1 MASRCAV
8 NQETDRQLLAPHRQ
22 KALAVGLVS
31 CTSLIAFETTSL
43 LTALPTIAEDLG
55 GDYLYGAT
63 LAAYML
69 ADIIGLVISGEQAD
83 RRGPRTPFIGCITIF
98 LVGLL
103 VASVAPSMPIV
114 LLGRVLQGA
123 GAGGLAP
130 ITFVIIKRVWP
141 EDRRSRIFAWISA
154 GWVLPSLIAPG
165 LAGYITRA
173 FGWRWVF
180 IGIAPIAL
188 ATAVLSITAMGSL
201 LANKE
206 AQDVALSQKSRI
218 PQAILLTTGVA
229 LFIAG
234 VQTRFVILAIAF
246 IGGGII
252 LAIPNFN
259 KLMPQDIWRAKRGLP
274 AILAC
279 RMLATAAFLSIDS
292 FVPLAADRIHGA
304 SATIQGFVIIGA
316 ALSWSLGSVLSTRR
330 SHIPVARSAAVGFSL
345 ILFGIFAVSPVLSAS
360 WPLLATF
367 FSWCFGG
374 LGMGILFVPTSVA
387 ATAYADD
394 GNEGQIGSQINLADS
409 LGFALMG
416 GIGGATVAISDR
428 TDWPLS
434 HALGTNFLIA
444 AILAA
449 LGIVASRG
457 VAQRT

>member
-1 MASRCAV
+1 MAPRCIVTQLSAPII
-8 NQETDRQLLAPHRQ
+8 ETSHRRR
-22 KALAVGLVS
+22 ALAIGLVS
-31 CTSLIAFETTSL
+31 STSLVAFETTSL

-55 GDYLYGAT
+55 GDSLYGAT
-63 LAAYML
+63 LSAYML
-69 ADIIGLVISGEQAD
+69 ASIVGLVSAGEQAD
-83 RRGPRTPFIGCITIF
+83 RTGPRAPFVVCITIF
-98 LVGLL
+98 LFGLV
-103 VASVAPSMPIV
+103 VASIAPSMTLV
-114 LLGRVLQGA
+114 LVGRILQGV
-123 GAGGLAP
+123 GAGGIAP

-141 EDRRSRIFAWISA
+141 EDQRSRIFAWVSA

-165 LAGYITRA
+165 LAGYVTRA

-188 ATAVLSITAMGSL
+188 ATAVLSVSAMGSL
-201 LANKE
+201 RSTDGSKAH
-206 AQDVALSQKSRI
+206 AQTQKSRL
-218 PQAILLTTGVA
+218 PQAILLTAGVA

-234 VQTRFVILAIAF
+234 VQTKFALLAIAF
-246 IGGGII
+246 IGLGLI

-259 KLMPQDIWRAKRGLP
+259 KLMPPDIWRAKRGLP

-316 ALSWSLGSVLSTRR
+316 ALTWSLGSALSTRR
-330 SHIPVARSAAVGFSL
+330 SHIPVARSAATGFAL
-345 ILFGIFAVSPVLSAS
+345 ILFGIFAIAPVLSPN

-367 FSWCFGG
+367 LAWCFGG
-374 LGMGILFVPTSVA
+374 FGMGILFVPTSVA

-394 GNEGQIGSQINLADS
+394 GNEGQIGGQLNLADS

-416 GIGGATVAISDR
+416 GIGGATVAVSDR

>member
-1 MASRCAV
+1 MNLDTAQISQV
-8 NQETDRQLLAPHRQ
+8 PQRQR
-22 KALAVGLVS
+22 ALAIGLVS

-43 LTALPTIAEDLG
+43 LTALPTIADELH

-69 ADIIGLVISGEQAD
+69 ADIIGLVTAGEQAD
-83 RRGPRTPFIGCITIF
+83 RRGPKAPFIGCIAIF
-98 LVGLL
+98 LLGLV
-103 VASVAPSMPIV
+103 VASIAPTMPIV

-141 EDRRSRIFAWISA
+141 ENQRSRIFAWISA

-180 IGIAPIAL
+180 IGIAPLAL
-188 ATAVLSITAMGSL
+188 ATAVLSISAMGTL

-206 AQDVALSQKSRI
+206 AQLLAHAKKSRL

-234 VQTRFVILAIAF
+234 VQTKFVLLAIAF
-246 IGGGII
+246 IGVG
-252 LAIPNFN
+252 LALSIPNFN
-259 KLMPQDIWRAKRGLP
+259 KLMPPKVWRAKRGLP

-279 RMLATAAFLSIDS
+279 RMLATSAFLSIDS

-304 SATIQGFVIIGA
+304 SPTIQGFVIIGA

>member
-1 MASRCAV
+1 
-8 NQETDRQLLAPHRQ
+8 
-22 KALAVGLVS
+22 
-31 CTSLIAFETTSL
+31 
-43 LTALPTIAEDLG
+43 
-55 GDYLYGAT
+55 
-63 LAAYML
+63 
-69 ADIIGLVISGEQAD
+69 
-83 RRGPRTPFIGCITIF
+83 
-98 LVGLL
+98 
-103 VASVAPSMPIV
+103 MPIV
-114 LLGRVLQGA
+114 LLGRVLPGA
-123 GAGGLAP
+123 GAGGFAP

-259 KLMPQDIWRAKRGLP
+259 KLMPRDIWRAKRGLP

-304 SATIQGFVIIGA
+304 SATVQGFVIIGA
-316 ALSWSLGSVLSTRR
+316 ALSWSLGSALSTRR
-330 SHIPVARSAAVGFSL
+330 SHIPVARSATTGFAL
-345 ILFGIFAVSPVLSAS
+345 ILIGVFAVAPVLSPN

-367 FSWCFGG
+367 FSWCIGG

-394 GNEGQIGSQINLADS
+394 GNEGQIGGQIHLADS

-428 TDWPLS
+428 TNWPLS

-444 AILAA
+444 AVLAT
-449 LGIVASRG
+449 LGILASRG
-457 VAQRT
+457 VAQRA

>member
-1 MASRCAV
+1 V
-8 NQETDRQLLAPHRQ
+8 NLNAEQINHVPQRQR
-22 KALAVGLVS
+22 ALAIGLVS
-31 CTSLIAFETTSL
+31 CTSLVAFETTSL
-43 LTALPTIAEDLG
+43 LTALPTIAEDLD

-69 ADIIGLVISGEQAD
+69 ADIIGLVAASEQAD
-83 RRGPRTPFIGCITIF
+83 RRGPRAPFIGCISIF
-98 LVGLL
+98 IIGLL
-103 VASVAPSMPIV
+103 IASVATSMPLV
-114 LLGRVLQGA
+114 LVGRVFQGA

-130 ITFVIIKRVWP
+130 ITFVIIKRAWP
-141 EDRRSRIFAWISA
+141 EDQRSRIFAWISA

-165 LAGYITRA
+165 VAGYITRA
-173 FGWRWVF
+173 FSWRWVF
-180 IGIAPIAL
+180 IGVIPLAL
-188 ATAVLSITAMGSL
+188 ATAALSISAMGSL
-201 LANKE
+201 IADKDSQILAHAKKTR
-206 AQDVALSQKSRI
+206 L
-218 PQAILLTTGVA
+218 PQAILLSTGVA

-234 VQTRFVILAIAF
+234 LQSKIVLLALGLLSF
-246 IGGGII
+246 GLI

-259 KLMPQDIWRAKRGLP
+259 KLMPRDIWRARRGLP

-316 ALSWSLGSVLSTRR
+316 ALSWSVGSVVSTRR
-330 SHIPVARSAAVGFSL
+330 SHIPVARSATIGFVL
-345 ILFGIFAVSPVLSAS
+345 ILMGIFAVAPVLSPN

-367 FSWCFGG
+367 FAWCIGG

-394 GNEGQIGSQINLADS
+394 GIEGQTGGQMHLADS

-428 TDWPLS
+428 THWPLT
-434 HALGTNFLIA
+434 HALGTNFAIA
-444 AILAA
+444 AVLAA

-457 VAQRT
+457 VAQRA

>member
-1 MASRCAV
+1 V
-8 NQETDRQLLAPHRQ
+8 NLNAEQINHVPQRQR
-22 KALAVGLVS
+22 ALAIGLVS
-31 CTSLIAFETTSL
+31 CTSLVAFETTSL
-43 LTALPTIAEDLG
+43 LTALPTIAEDLD

-69 ADIIGLVISGEQAD
+69 ADIIGLVAASEQAD
-83 RRGPRTPFIGCITIF
+83 RRGPRAPFIGCISIF
-98 LVGLL
+98 IIGLL
-103 VASVAPSMPIV
+103 IASVATSMPLILV
-114 LLGRVLQGA
+114 GRVFQGA

-130 ITFVIIKRVWP
+130 ITFVIIKRAWP
-141 EDRRSRIFAWISA
+141 EDQRSRIFAWISA

-165 LAGYITRA
+165 VAGYITRA
-173 FGWRWVF
+173 FSWRWVF
-180 IGIAPIAL
+180 IGVIPLAL
-188 ATAVLSITAMGSL
+188 ATAALSISAMGSL
-201 LANKE
+201 IADKDSQILAHAKKTR
-206 AQDVALSQKSRI
+206 L
-218 PQAILLTTGVA
+218 PQAILLSTGVA

-234 VQTRFVILAIAF
+234 LQSKIVLLALGLLSF
-246 IGGGII
+246 GLI

-259 KLMPQDIWRAKRGLP
+259 KLMPRDIWRARRGLP

-316 ALSWSLGSVLSTRR
+316 ALSWSVGSVVSTRR
-330 SHIPVARSAAVGFSL
+330 SHIPVARSATIGFVL
-345 ILFGIFAVSPVLSAS
+345 ILMGIFAVAPVLSPN

-367 FSWCFGG
+367 FAWCIGG

-394 GNEGQIGSQINLADS
+394 GIEGQTGGQMHLADS

-428 TDWPLS
+428 THWPLT
-434 HALGTNFLIA
+434 HALGTNFAIA
-444 AILAA
+444 AVLAA

-457 VAQRT
+457 VAQRA

>member
-1 MASRCAV
+1 MNLNAEQINHV
-8 NQETDRQLLAPHRQ
+8 PQRQR
-22 KALAVGLVS
+22 ALAIGLVS
-31 CTSLIAFETTSL
+31 CTSLVAFETTSL
-43 LTALPTIAEDLG
+43 LTALPTIAEDLD

-69 ADIIGLVISGEQAD
+69 ADIIGLVAASEQAD
-83 RRGPRTPFIGCITIF
+83 RRGPRAPFIGCISIF
-98 LVGLL
+98 IIGLL
-103 VASVAPSMPIV
+103 IASVATSMPLILV
-114 LLGRVLQGA
+114 GRVFQGA

-130 ITFVIIKRVWP
+130 ITFVIIKRAWP
-141 EDRRSRIFAWISA
+141 EDQRSRIFAWISA

-165 LAGYITRA
+165 VAGYITRA
-173 FGWRWVF
+173 FSWRWVF
-180 IGIAPIAL
+180 IGVIPLAL
-188 ATAVLSITAMGSL
+188 ATAALSISAMGSL
-201 LANKE
+201 IADKDSQILAHAKKTR
-206 AQDVALSQKSRI
+206 L
-218 PQAILLTTGVA
+218 PQAILLSTGVA

-234 VQTRFVILAIAF
+234 LQSKIVLLALGLLSF
-246 IGGGII
+246 GLI

-259 KLMPQDIWRAKRGLP
+259 KLMPRDIWRARRGLP

-316 ALSWSLGSVLSTRR
+316 ALSWSVGSVVSTRR
-330 SHIPVARSAAVGFSL
+330 SHIPVARSATIGFVL
-345 ILFGIFAVSPVLSAS
+345 ILMGIFAVAPVLSPN

-367 FSWCFGG
+367 FAWCIGG

-394 GNEGQIGSQINLADS
+394 GIEGQTGGQMHLADS

-428 TDWPLS
+428 THWPLT
-434 HALGTNFLIA
+434 HALGTNFAIA
-444 AILAA
+444 AVLAA

-457 VAQRT
+457 VAQRA

>member
-1 MASRCAV
+1 MNLNAEQSTHV
-8 NQETDRQLLAPHRQ
+8 PQRQR
-22 KALAVGLVS
+22 ALAIGLVS
-31 CTSLIAFETTSL
+31 CTSLVAFETTSL

-69 ADIIGLVISGEQAD
+69 ADIIGLVAASEQAD
-83 RRGPRTPFIGCITIF
+83 RRGPRAPFIGCISIF
-98 LVGLL
+98 LIGLL
-103 VASVAPSMPIV
+103 IASVATSMPLV
-114 LLGRVLQGA
+114 LVGRVFQGA

-141 EDRRSRIFAWISA
+141 EDKRSRIFAWISA

-173 FGWRWVF
+173 FSWRWVF
-180 IGIAPIAL
+180 IGIIPLAL
-188 ATAVLSITAMGSL
+188 GTAVLAISAMGSL
-201 LANKE
+201 IANK
-206 AQDVALSQKSRI
+206 DSQILAHAKKTRL
-218 PQAILLTTGVA
+218 PQAILLSTGVA

-234 VQTRFVILAIAF
+234 LQSKIVLLAIGLVGF
-246 IGGGII
+246 GLI
-252 LAIPNFN
+252 LSIPNFN
-259 KLMPQDIWRAKRGLP
+259 KLMPRDIWRAKRGLP

-316 ALSWSLGSVLSTRR
+316 ALSWSVGSALSTRR
-330 SHIPVARSAAVGFSL
+330 SHIPVARSATTGFAL
-345 ILFGIFAVSPVLSAS
+345 ILVGIFAVAPVLSPN

-367 FSWCFGG
+367 FAWCIGG

-394 GNEGQIGSQINLADS
+394 GNEGQTGGQIHLADS

-416 GIGGATVAISDR
+416 GVGGATVAISDR
-428 TDWPLS
+428 THWPLS
-434 HALGTNFLIA
+434 HALGTNFAIA
-444 AILAA
+444 AVLAA

-457 VAQRT
+457 VAQRV

>member
-1 MASRCAV
+1 MNLNAEQINHV
-8 NQETDRQLLAPHRQ
+8 PQRQR
-22 KALAVGLVS
+22 ALAIGLVS
-31 CTSLIAFETTSL
+31 CTSLVAFETTSL
-43 LTALPTIAEDLG
+43 LTALPTIAEDLD

-69 ADIIGLVISGEQAD
+69 ADIIGLVAASEQAD
-83 RRGPRTPFIGCITIF
+83 RRGPRAPFIGCISIF
-98 LVGLL
+98 IIGLL
-103 VASVAPSMPIV
+103 IASVATSMPLV
-114 LLGRVLQGA
+114 LVGRVFQGA

-130 ITFVIIKRVWP
+130 ITFVIIKRAWP
-141 EDRRSRIFAWISA
+141 EDQRSRIFAWISA

-165 LAGYITRA
+165 VAGYITRA
-173 FGWRWVF
+173 FSWRWVF
-180 IGIAPIAL
+180 IGVIPLAL
-188 ATAVLSITAMGSL
+188 ATAALSISAMGSL
-201 LANKE
+201 IADKDSQILAHAKKTR
-206 AQDVALSQKSRI
+206 L
-218 PQAILLTTGVA
+218 PQAILLSTGVA

-234 VQTRFVILAIAF
+234 LQSKIVLLALGLLSF
-246 IGGGII
+246 GLI

-259 KLMPQDIWRAKRGLP
+259 KLMPRDIWRARRGLP

-316 ALSWSLGSVLSTRR
+316 ALSWSVGSVVSTRR
-330 SHIPVARSAAVGFSL
+330 SHIPVARSATIGFVL
-345 ILFGIFAVSPVLSAS
+345 ILMGIFAVAPVLSPN

-367 FSWCFGG
+367 FAWCIGG

-394 GNEGQIGSQINLADS
+394 GIEGQTGGQMHLADS

-428 TDWPLS
+428 THWPLT
-434 HALGTNFLIA
+434 HALGTNFAIA
-444 AILAA
+444 AVLAA

-457 VAQRT
+457 VAQRA